1 MIKLRITMHLR
12 RLVRVQGWDSEG
24 ELVGAVAPVAGVGGY
39 GDVEGCEGIGV
50 GEGDCGDGAAVE
62 FGDVCVD

>member
-1 MIKLRITMHLR
+1 M
-12 RLVRVQGWDSEG
+12 RVQGWDSEG